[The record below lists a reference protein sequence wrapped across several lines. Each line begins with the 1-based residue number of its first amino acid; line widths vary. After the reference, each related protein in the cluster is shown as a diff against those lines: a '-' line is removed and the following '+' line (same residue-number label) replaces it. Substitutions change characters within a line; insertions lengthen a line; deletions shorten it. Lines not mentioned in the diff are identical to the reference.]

1 MTGDI
6 DPEYSQVQAD
16 SESTPDLAKA
26 KDTALTADEGTKDT
40 ALAADEG
47 TKDTALT
54 ADEGREL
61 MLNMLNVSMGV
72 ELM

>member
-40 ALAADEG
+40 AL
-47 TKDTALT
+47 T